1 MTSFYLESLG
11 CAKNLVDSEAFAAIL
26 LRAGLEASET
36 PEEADLVL
44 VNTCSFLVDS
54 LRELDEVLAE
64 LAFLKQDGCIEKLV
78 VTGCVMNRGLEE
90 FRGLY
95 PEVDA
100 WIGLKDFAALE
111 RWLGLESIGKY
122 PRQPIQSGFH
132 RYLRI
137 SDGCSNNCSYCA
149 IPSIRGKMCS
159 VPLEDLV
166 REAEELAR
174 IEDSPPLELVLIAQ
188 DTANYGMD
196 LYGRQALP
204 ELLER
209 LQAIPQY
216 QWIRVMYMHPDHFDS
231 GWLPLWKRLPKLL
244 PYFEIPVQHSEDHIL
259 RAMNRRRGRADL
271 EYLFG
276 SILER
281 VPDAVLRTTLISG
294 FPGETRTDALALK
307 SFVAHIPFLHLG
319 VFNYSPEEGTP
330 AAKLT
335 GQVPPTTAER
345 RREKL
350 LSLQNCRATKML
362 EKYVGQTVSVL
373 VEEESGGEDEDLYSG
388 RAWFQA
394 PEVDGLTFVHG
405 KDLVPGRIYQVE
417 ITDVIDVDLFGEAL
431 QA

>member
-231 GWLPLWKRLPKLL
+231 AGCLC
-244 PYFEIPVQHSEDHIL
+244 
-259 RAMNRRRGRADL
+259 
-271 EYLFG
+271 G
-276 SILER
+276 SGCRSCCPISR
-281 VPDAVLRTTLISG
+281 SRSSTARTTS
-294 FPGETRTDALALK
+294 
-307 SFVAHIPFLHLG
+307 S
-319 VFNYSPEEGTP
+319 
-330 AAKLT
+330 
-335 GQVPPTTAER
+335 
-345 RREKL
+345 
-350 LSLQNCRATKML
+350 
-362 EKYVGQTVSVL
+362 
-373 VEEESGGEDEDLYSG
+373 
-388 RAWFQA
+388 A
-394 PEVDGLTFVHG
+394 P
-405 KDLVPGRIYQVE
+405 
-417 ITDVIDVDLFGEAL
+417 
-431 QA
+431 

>member
-188 DTANYGMD
+188 
-196 LYGRQALP
+196 
-204 ELLER
+204 R
-209 LQAIPQY
+209 L
-216 QWIRVMYMHPDHFDS
+216 
-231 GWLPLWKRLPKLL
+231 
-244 PYFEIPVQHSEDHIL
+244 
-259 RAMNRRRGRADL
+259 
-271 EYLFG
+271 
-276 SILER
+276 
-281 VPDAVLRTTLISG
+281 
-294 FPGETRTDALALK
+294 
-307 SFVAHIPFLHLG
+307 
-319 VFNYSPEEGTP
+319 
-330 AAKLT
+330 
-335 GQVPPTTAER
+335 
-345 RREKL
+345 
-350 LSLQNCRATKML
+350 
-362 EKYVGQTVSVL
+362 
-373 VEEESGGEDEDLYSG
+373 
-388 RAWFQA
+388 
-394 PEVDGLTFVHG
+394 
-405 KDLVPGRIYQVE
+405 
-417 ITDVIDVDLFGEAL
+417 DVDEELDRLDTHLDEIQAVFERPEPVGRRLDFLMQELNREANTL
-431 QA
+431 SSKSADADTTRAAVELKVLIEQMREQIQNIE